1 MHVMKEE
8 TKGLLKESWRRYWRM
23 VAKTWPVLLLVFIP
37 IEMVYVASVPDDPED
52 MHAFMSSLRWSNIL
66 YCVFGILANAV
77 VYRFI
82 AADCENRFLS
92 CWQLMAEGCL
102 AWGRLFKTNL
112 LSSVVIFLFLLCLV
126 VPGMIWA
133 VFYAFTTGCVVIGG
147 LGPGGALEE
156 SRRMVKGLWW
166 STFWTMLVLFGLSY
180 VIGILAST
188 AVEEISTRL
197 YFLFLDHIS
206 SESDVAWI
214 ACNAGFVASEVLLDI
229 ICLFAQVGMAVFYL
243 RRVVTLRKEI
253 DGVSDDV
260 ITQ

>member
-1 MHVMKEE
+1 MKEE

-37 IEMVYVASVPDDPED
+37 IEMVYVALVPDDPED
-52 MHAFMSSLRWSNIL
+52 MHAFMSSLRWSNI
-66 YCVFGILANAV
+66 
-77 VYRFI
+77 VYRFV
-82 AADCENRFLS
+82 AADRANRSLS
-92 CWQLMAEGCL
+92 CWRLMGEGCS

-112 LSSVVIFLFLLCLV
+112 LSSVVIFLLLLCLV
-126 VPGMIWA
+126 VPGIVWT

-147 LGPGGALEE
+147 LEPVKALEE

>member
-1 MHVMKEE
+1 MKDE
-8 TKGLLKESWRRYWRM
+8 TKGLLKESWCRYWRM

-37 IEMVYVASVPDDPED
+37 IEMVYVALVPDDPED

-66 YCVFGILANAV
+66 YCVFGILADAV
-77 VYRFI
+77 VYRFV
-82 AADCENRFLS
+82 AADRANRSLS
-92 CWQLMAEGCL
+92 CWRLMAEGCS

-112 LSSVVIFLFLLCLV
+112 LSSVVIFLLLLCLV
-126 VPGMIWA
+126 VPGIVWY